1 MLFLCYLC
9 VLSLGCSCQVVN
21 TSTSH
26 CLERLISEMTYNV
39 LMGTLNPTHSLHV
52 FYLLCYFAVSGN
64 ASDLLKLTSYVLM
77 GC

>member
-1 MLFLCYLC
+1 
-9 VLSLGCSCQVVN
+9 
-21 TSTSH
+21 
-26 CLERLISEMTYNV
+26 MTYNV

-52 FYLLCYFAVSGN
+52 FYLLCCFAVSGN